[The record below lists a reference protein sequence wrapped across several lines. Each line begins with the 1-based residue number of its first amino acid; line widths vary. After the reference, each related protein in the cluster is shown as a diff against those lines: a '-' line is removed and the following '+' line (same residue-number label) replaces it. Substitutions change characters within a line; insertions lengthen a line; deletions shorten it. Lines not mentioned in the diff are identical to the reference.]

1 MADSEKKW
9 NRFQRLGIKSGA
21 FSERAKRAEAASMR
35 HAHKFIIDRIHSA
48 REVRRHIAF
57 WLLGMGALI
66 GIATAQFF
74 LYQSSYITSA
84 GGEGGTY
91 AEAVQGDITTLNPLY
106 AATDGERAAAKLMF
120 SSLLTYDKTGKLQGD
135 LAQNYSVLDEGK
147 RYRITLKPTIF
158 WHDNKRLT
166 SEDIIF
172 TVGLLKNPATG
183 IPGGSSWNK
192 IEAKRIDERTVD
204 FILPASYAPFPHALV
219 FPVVPKHILTNVSP
233 ASLRDARFASQPIGS
248 GPFSFRLLQHV
259 QTKETHTV
267 VHMNRSTN
275 FYGGTPKVEKF
286 QLHGYASSDELVR
299 ALRSHAVNAVSG
311 LSLAKY
317 RQLTQ
322 EKDYDATIKPINAG
336 VFALFNTKGISAVN
350 DIKVRQALQV
360 GTDVSEAISTLPVKL
375 PALDTPLLESQVS
388 LSGIDKPS
396 LDRQKAA
403 ALLDEAGWKRNS
415 KGERFK
421 DKEPLLIKIV
431 AIKDADYENVVA
443 NLAKQWR
450 SLGVR
455 VETRM
460 VDTSDPSQN
469 IANSVLQPRDFDVLV
484 HELNLGADPDVY
496 AYWHSSQAVQT
507 GLNFSGYTNGV
518 SDDTLASAR
527 SRVEDDLR
535 EAKYKVFVRQWL
547 KDAPAIGLYQSQ
559 FTYVHTKSSSAFDKD
574 SQFVSSNN
582 RFGDVLYWTTR
593 QVPVYK
599 TP

>member
-9 NRFQRLGIKSGA
+9 NRFQRLGIKPGV
-21 FSERAKRAEAASMR
+21 FSERAKRAEAASVR

-48 REVRRHIAF
+48 REVRRHIAL

-74 LYQSSYITSA
+74 LYQVSYTTMT

-91 AEAVQGDITTLNPLY
+91 AEAVQGDIATLNPLY

-147 RYRITLKPTIF
+147 RYRVTLKPTVF

-166 SEDIIF
+166 ANDVVF
-172 TVGLLKNPATG
+172 TVNLLKDPAAN
-183 IPGGSSWNK
+183 IPGGTSWSN
-192 IEAKRIDERTVD
+192 IEAKQIDDKTID

-219 FPVVPKHILTNVSP
+219 FPVVPKHILATVPP
-233 ASLRDARFASQPIGS
+233 ASLRDSRFASQPVGS
-248 GPFSFRLLQHV
+248 GPFSFRLFQHV
-259 QTKETHTV
+259 QTKDSHTV
-267 VHMNRSTN
+267 VHMNRSMN
-275 FYGGTPKVEKF
+275 FYGGAPKIEKF

-299 ALRSHAVNAVSG
+299 ALRSHTVNAVSG

-322 EKDYDATIKPINAG
+322 EKEYESTIKPINAG
-336 VFALFNTKGISAVN
+336 VFALFNTKGISALN
-350 DIKVRQALQV
+350 DVKVRQALQA
-360 GTDVSEAISTLPVKL
+360 GTDVNDAVSQLPVKL
-375 PALDTPLLESQVS
+375 PVLNTPLLASQVS
-388 LSGIDKPS
+388 LRGISKPS

-403 ALLDEAGWKRNS
+403 ALLDEAGWKRS
-415 KGERFK
+415 DKGERFK
-421 DKEPLLIKIV
+421 GKEPLLIKIV

-443 NLAKQWR
+443 NLARQWR

-455 VETRM
+455 VEVRM

-484 HELNLGADPDVY
+484 HELNLGADPDIY
-496 AYWHSSQAVQT
+496 AYWHSSQAVQK
-507 GLNFSGYTNGV
+507 GLNFSGYSNGI

-535 EAKYKVFVRQWL
+535 EAKYRVFIRQWL
-547 KDAPAIGLYQSQ
+547 KDVPAIGLYQSQ
-559 FTYVHTKSSSAFDKD
+559 VTYVHTQASSAFDAD
-574 SQFVSSNN
+574 SQFVSPGN
-582 RFGDVLYWTTR
+582 RFGDVLHWTTR